1 MAKAK
6 ADREIMFIEL
16 PVRNRYKKAIMRED
30 GMVRA
35 IMRLDRISR
44 RKIRVIK
51 TTKIPEINM
60 VSLRFDMLAFM
71 KVEPSF

>member
-16 PVRNRYKKAIMRED
+16 PVRKRYKKAIMRED

-44 RKIRVIK
+44 RKIRVINI
-51 TTKIPEINM
+51 TKIPEINI
-60 VSLRFDMLAFM
+60 VFLRFDMLAFM

>member
-16 PVRNRYKKAIMRED
+16 PVRKRYKKATMRED
-30 GMVRA
+30 GMVSA
-35 IMRLDRISR
+35 MMRLERMSS

-51 TTKIPEINM
+51 TTKIPEINI
-60 VSLRFDMLAFM
+60 VFLRFDMLAFM
-71 KVEPSF
+71 KAEPSF